1 MRRAVEDLALT
12 PDIIYVDGQFTIPGI
27 DGVQKAIIDG
37 DKLIP
42 QISAAS
48 ILAKVTRD
56 SYMVMCSRHYPEYSF
71 EKHKGYGTREH
82 LEMIKKFGPCPI
94 HRKSFNPISQFQLW
108 DADGTAAK

>member
-1 MRRAVEDLALT
+1 
-12 PDIIYVDGQFTIPGI
+12 
-27 DGVQKAIIDG
+27 
-37 DKLIP
+37 
-42 QISAAS
+42 
-48 ILAKVTRD
+48 
-56 SYMVMCSRHYPEYSF
+56 MCSRHYPEYSF